1 MSINRVVSQKFY
13 ERYWEMNDIRN
24 IYSSIPVDIPKEL
37 IQDILITDS
46 FKIERIVSK
55 GHSSPEGFWYDQD
68 HNEWVILLQGGAGL
82 LFEDTK
88 EVFDLKPGD
97 YMNIPAH
104 RKHRIEWTD
113 PNTETVWVAV
123 MY

>member
-1 MSINRVVSQKFY
+1 
-13 ERYWEMNDIRN
+13 MNDIRN

-37 IQDILITDS
+37 IQDILTAGS

-82 LFEDTK
+82 LFEDAK
-88 EVFDLKPGD
+88 EVFHLKPGD

>member
-1 MSINRVVSQKFY
+1 
-13 ERYWEMNDIRN
+13 MNDIRN

-37 IQDILITDS
+37 IQDILTAGS

-68 HNEWVILLQGGAGL
+68 QNEWVLLLKGGAGL
-82 LFEDTK
+82 MFEGTD
-88 EVFDLKPGD
+88 EIFELKPGD
-97 YMNIPAH
+97 YVNIPAH
-104 RKHRIEWTD
+104 LKHRVEWTE

>member
-1 MSINRVVSQKFY
+1 
-13 ERYWEMNDIRN
+13 MNLIRN
-24 IYSSIPVDIPKEL
+24 IYSSIPVNIPKEL

-82 LFEDTK
+82 LFQDAK
-88 EVFDLKPGD
+88 EVFELKPGD

-113 PNTETVWVAV
+113 SNTETVWVAV